1 MRRFHINNLKLR
13 NKLVVIYFLCV
24 FIPILLTNVVFYN
37 VTTNNIRN
45 QKAADAEL
53 SLEQLQ
59 NELRVVIEDAA
70 GSAYL
75 YYIDP
80 VLNSHL
86 NQHYETNDQYI
97 ASLAAIRSIF
107 NRSEKEYKTISS
119 TLIMTDNPTIL
130 TSGNIISLNEEVL
143 SLPWYEEFSANN
155 NSYPYLYVTEKS
167 ISIIQAL
174 DTEQTSKYEHLI
186 KIDLNMD
193 YVKQLMELSSFQGN
207 VYFMNDKNSV
217 HYSNDAELSLVAGP
231 ISFSEIK
238 QPQKA
243 LTFSKTYY
251 NNRYLGGWSLY
262 GVVDE
267 EQILSE
273 VSQTAQF
280 IVLLAIINFVVPTMI
295 ITMISSSI
303 HVRVKKILSHM
314 KKVKGKNFEQIP
326 YDRARD
332 EIGELSVEFN
342 RMIERI
348 DNLINDVYVAD
359 IQKKDLE
366 IRQRQA
372 QLHALHSQ
380 INPHFLF
387 NALETIRMRSLMK
400 GESETARTIQNMG
413 KIFRKSISWKKSFVT
428 IREEIELIE
437 SFLEIQK
444 YRFGDKLQFQIT
456 VEDALN
462 EQLIPKMTFL
472 PFVENASI
480 HGIESNPGI
489 GLITI
494 QIAHEAQSIVF
505 VISDNGMGMSE
516 HKLGELQAYF
526 SDDQQM
532 GDNVGMKNVF
542 TRLRIVYGDEFTY
555 KMESEVG
562 AGTRIMLRLPMK
574 ELE

>member
-13 NKLVVIYFLCV
+13 NKLVLIYILCV
-24 FIPILLTNVVFYN
+24 FIPILFANVVFYN
-37 VTTNNIRN
+37 VTTNNIKN
-45 QKAADAEL
+45 QKAVDAEIA
-53 SLEQLQ
+53 LEQLK
-59 NELRVVIEDAA
+59 NELKVVIEDAA
-70 GSAYL
+70 GIAYL

-80 VLNSHL
+80 VLNNHL
-86 NQHYETNDQYI
+86 NTKYNSYDQYI
-97 ASLAAIRSIF
+97 ESLASIKSIF
-107 NRSEKEYKTISS
+107 NRSDKEYQTISS
-119 TLIMTDNPTIL
+119 ALIMTNNTSIL
-130 TSGNIISLNEEVL
+130 SSGNIVL
-143 SLPWYEEFSANN
+143 MDEDILRSQWYVEFSENV
-155 NSYPYLYVTEKS
+155 NSYSYFYVTEKS
-167 ISIIQAL
+167 ISIIQNL
-174 DTEQTSKYEHLI
+174 DYEQTGTFEHLI
-186 KIDLNMD
+186 KIDLNME
-193 YVKQLMELSSFQGN
+193 YVKQLMDLSNFQGN
-207 VYFMNDKNSV
+207 VYFANDENNV
-217 HYSNDAELSLVAGP
+217 HYSTDPELVLTEGP
-231 ISFSEIK
+231 VVLSEIK
-238 QPQKA
+238 QPEKA
-243 LTFSKTYY
+243 LTFFKTYT
-251 NNRYLGGWSLY
+251 NNRYLGGWSLF
-262 GVVDE
+262 GVIDE
-267 EQILSE
+267 EKILSE
-273 VSQTAQF
+273 VRQSAQF
-280 IVLLAIINFVVPTMI
+280 IVILAIINFVVPTII

-303 HVRVKKILSHM
+303 HTRVKKVLNHM

-326 YDRARD
+326 YDSARD

-342 RMIERI
+342 RMIDRI

-413 KIFRKSISWKKSFVT
+413 KIFRKSISWKRSFVT
-428 IREEIELIE
+428 ISEEIELIE

-456 VEDALN
+456 VEDALK
-462 EQLIPKMTFL
+462 EQIIPKMTFL

-494 QIAHEAQSIVF
+494 QIAHEAQYIVF
-505 VISDNGMGMSE
+505 VISDNGMGMTE
-516 HKLGELQAYF
+516 QKLNELETYF
-526 SDDQQM
+526 SDDEQM

-555 KMESEVG
+555 KMESEEG
-562 AGTRIMLRLPMK
+562 SGTRIMLKLPMK
-574 ELE
+574 EIE

>member
-13 NKLVVIYFLCV
+13 NKLVLIYILCV
-24 FIPILLTNVVFYN
+24 FIPILFANVVFYN
-37 VTTNNIRN
+37 VTTNNIKN
-45 QKAADAEL
+45 QKAVDAEIA
-53 SLEQLQ
+53 LEQLK
-59 NELRVVIEDAA
+59 NELKVVIEDAA
-70 GSAYL
+70 GIAYL

-86 NQHYETNDQYI
+86 NKKYNSYGQYI
-97 ASLAAIRSIF
+97 ESLASIKSIF
-107 NRSEKEYKTISS
+107 NRSDKEYQTISS
-119 TLIMTDNPTIL
+119 ALIMTNNTSIL
-130 TSGNIISLNEEVL
+130 SSGNIVQMDEDTIRSQ
-143 SLPWYEEFSANN
+143 WYEEFSASE
-155 NSYPYLYVTEKS
+155 NSYPYFYVTEKS
-167 ISIIQAL
+167 ISIIQNL
-174 DTEQTSKYEHLI
+174 DYEQTGTFEHFI
-186 KIDLNMD
+186 KIDLNME
-193 YVKQLMELSSFQGN
+193 YVKQLMELSNFQGN
-207 VYFMNDKNSV
+207 VYFANDENNV
-217 HYSNDAELSLVAGP
+217 HYSTDAELVLTEGP
-231 ISFSEIK
+231 VVLSEIK
-238 QPQKA
+238 QPEKS
-243 LTFSKTYY
+243 LTFSKTYI
-251 NNRYLGGWSLY
+251 NNRYLGGWSLF
-262 GVVDE
+262 GVIDE

-273 VSQTAQF
+273 VRQSAQF
-280 IVLLAIINFVVPTMI
+280 IVILAIINFVVPTII

-303 HVRVKKILSHM
+303 HIRVKKVLSHM

-326 YDRARD
+326 YDSARD

-413 KIFRKSISWKKSFVT
+413 KIFRKSISWKRSFVT
-428 IREEIELIE
+428 ISEEIELIE

-462 EQLIPKMTFL
+462 EQMIPKMTFL

-494 QIAHEAQSIVF
+494 QIAHEAQYIVF
-505 VISDNGMGMSE
+505 VISDNGMGMTE
-516 HKLGELQAYF
+516 QKLKELESYF
-526 SDDQQM
+526 SDDEQM

-542 TRLRIVYGDEFTY
+542 TRLRIVYGNEFTY
-555 KMESEVG
+555 KMESEEG
-562 AGTRIMLRLPMK
+562 SGTRIMLRLPMK
-574 ELE
+574 EME